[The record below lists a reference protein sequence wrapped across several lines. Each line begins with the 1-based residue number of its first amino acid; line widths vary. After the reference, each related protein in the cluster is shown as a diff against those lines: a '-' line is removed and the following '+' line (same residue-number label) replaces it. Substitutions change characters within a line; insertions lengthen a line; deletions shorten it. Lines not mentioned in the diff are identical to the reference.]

1 MELKVLSLGGLR
13 HRFACSCCADDT
25 ATDRRPDASMV
36 FISTMSLFTQH
47 DVVKE
52 LATVGCRDM
61 SLRVGYKDLRVGYK
75 DLRVGYK
82 DLLLAV
88 LCPSANPDGVR

>member
-36 FISTMSLFTQH
+36 FISTMSLFTRH
-47 DVVKE
+47 DAVKE
-52 LATVGCRDM
+52 LATVVNASVTKTYASVTKTYASVTKTCCWRF
-61 SLRVGYKDLRVGYK
+61 
-75 DLRVGYK
+75 
-82 DLLLAV
+82 
-88 LCPSANPDGVR
+88 SAPQPL

>member
-36 FISTMSLFTQH
+36 FISTMSLFTRH
-47 DVVKE
+47 DAVKE
-52 LATVGCRDM
+52 LQRRVTV
-61 SLRVGYKDLRVGYK
+61 
-75 DLRVGYK
+75 RVGYK

-88 LCPSANPDGVR
+88 LCPSATLTVSSD

>member
-13 HRFACSCCADDT
+13 HWFACSCCADDT

-47 DVVKE
+47 DAVKE
-52 LATVGCRDM
+52 LATCRVIAR
-61 SLRVGYKDLRVGYK
+61 LTRRLQR
-75 DLRVGYK
+75 LTRVGYK
-82 DLLLAV
+82 DLLSAV
-88 LCPSANPDGVR
+88 LCPSATLTVSAD